1 MQLTEGTIL
10 SSTANTY
17 ERLLLQP
24 KQTAGSLHGLFPE
37 EELKAPFKDD
47 EKKVCPQKL
56 NVQSRLAE
64 YLQVKTLILRLK
76 ERKIPGFKESDVR
89 YVLNGPYAKG
99 DSNKAFELFE
109 ILQESEDGIIVDPD
123 PSVTL
128 LGAVNRDAVSCYL
141 DSVLF
146 AMFARLGSFEAILY
160 KNFEDEPRKKLAMW
174 IRLWVNLLRR
184 GKLITTDIVRS
195 TSSTSRVYLL
205 LCANIESR
213 QSNCRNV

>member
-1 MQLTEGTIL
+1 MP
-10 SSTANTY
+10 
-17 ERLLLQP
+17 P
-24 KQTAGSLHGLFPE
+24 KT
-37 EELKAPFKDD
+37 
-47 EKKVCPQKL
+47 VCPE
-56 NVQSRLAE
+56 SLAE
-64 YLQVKTLILRLK
+64 YLQVKILILRLK
-76 ERKIPGFKESDVR
+76 ERKIPCFKESDVR

-109 ILQESEDGIIVDPD
+109 ILQQSEDGIIVDPD

-141 DSVLF
+141 DAVLF

-195 TSSTSRVYLL
+195 TS
-205 LCANIESR
+205 
-213 QSNCRNV
+213 